1 MDAKFLVS
9 ELARFGEDQMRVLG
23 KKAGGRYVARCIE
36 TWRQAYGDQ
45 VADAVREKLKA
56 AWHENSRTP

>member
-23 KKAGGRYVARCIE
+23 KKAGGRYVARCLE
-36 TWRQAYGDQ
+36 VWREAYGDQ
-45 VADAVREKLKA
+45 VADAVRAKLRA
-56 AWHENSRTP
+56 AWSANGVER